1 MCILPPSW
9 WKICGCVIQCW
20 RVSIMLS
27 INVKNNWTSNHG
39 IIVRCKKNYT
49 PPPHDWNHGT
59 NEEHPNTL
67 QWPSRLWSLFHLLI
81 SNGTQLYKYDVV
93 SSSFI
98 HWSCLGFILDYNT
111 LQSSTCCR
119 FYLWPQCIVTFSLIE
134 KI

>member
-1 MCILPPSW
+1 
-9 WKICGCVIQCW
+9 
-20 RVSIMLS
+20 
-27 INVKNNWTSNHG
+27 
-39 IIVRCKKNYT
+39 VRCKKNYT